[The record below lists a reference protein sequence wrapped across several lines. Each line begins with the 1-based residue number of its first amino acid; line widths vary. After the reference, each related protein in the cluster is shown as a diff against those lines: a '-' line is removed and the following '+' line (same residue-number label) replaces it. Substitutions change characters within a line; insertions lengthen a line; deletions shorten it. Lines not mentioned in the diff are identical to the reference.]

1 MVCYVLVFVCKF
13 LILFFLQFID
23 EELEKFN
30 IRRMDCFLSDF
41 VVFLVEDNILLKR
54 FDLSLVVLKEGLLNG
69 VVFYKGKG
77 LKGVESFFVLLKDD
91 SVNYIKEDIEEV
103 C

>member
-1 MVCYVLVFVCKF
+1 
-13 LILFFLQFID
+13 
-23 EELEKFN
+23 
-30 IRRMDCFLSDF
+30 MDCFLSDF